1 MANPSNHIAAAAA
14 SIALV
19 GAFGAGAFALSQDGS
34 EFDPKNFVSAYSQGA
49 NDQKDGYQANQS
61 DTDAQANRHDNGEE
75 NNQADSSK
83 NSDKANNVPL
93 DGASGTTAL
102 RVSADGSADSGLV
115 AGNGNGNGNGSQ
127 DGTGNG
133 ATGPVIDP
141 SVIGGGADNGNNGND
156 SNTGGSDNGGSTDN
170 NGGNGENS
178 NPGSNT
184 GGYDVLP
191 QDPTPEKESRL
202 NNSFM
207 PADPVNKDGL
217 ADGVGSE
224 DINDAGI
231 NSFAGSYQ
239 IYKGQKLDPWSV
251 FCAINT
257 TITIR
262 KDGEARVYQFYCA
275 SKEEFESYPYFKIS
289 NYPPVAPDKPFTI
302 TVAYRFDSNGEW
314 TYKDLEIEPADTCT
328 FIVSSKL
335 DESGNPICLKED
347 YDSAVN
353 LLEYTEKA
361 LESLDAIE
369 ESGQATTLI
378 LNWKENGKPV
388 SLLYQPEPG
397 RHVIQI
403 GDTAPVPDGCNVSPQ
418 MAWLDGVDGLC
429 YLQTL
434 TTTDS
439 DSPVYSLDENDLITL
454 TVPDGIQSIDASM
467 GDRWIY
473 ADKIVIPACT
483 LNINATD
490 SAFFVAKRYVVDE
503 NNLAF
508 SATDDGILTNK
519 AGDEYLGMPLEIPE
533 LVVPEGITKVCLPN
547 ASTGDDT
554 FDKVIIEAA
563 SEDTIPEIEF
573 SPWEAHSFMVK
584 DDLLG
589 SFSNRYHDN
598 LAQDEGNTLSL
609 ESESDTQLYYKDNF
623 MRTDDTLY
631 TVVDSNATS
640 LSIND
645 NAHIRKGCFAN
656 NQALSTLLLSDD
668 ATPTFEE
675 GCFEGSNISEVICA
689 SDEQQSN
696 VEQQLA
702 ACGGSNVEAIVMETS
717 QEGYSYFD
725 DGDDITILKAPD
737 GVEEFTGVITAA
749 DGTQLKAT
757 ALYPDLFAN
766 CDSLKWAIL
775 DESVT
780 TIGARAFYSCPNLQG
795 IFVSNRK
802 TVAFGESAYANCD
815 SIRFVASLAQNAS
828 FATYDTPNYGQC
840 ILWCLDGAKGYRDNW
855 DGYYFNYF
863 DKSVVDDFQVS
874 KVCDGDYALYACQKS
889 NPFILLGIG
898 NTMPSGSALALD
910 KNIVQIWAATFKDIE
925 TDYTINWEDLTNLAF
940 INDDVF
946 HITDPNANSGGVNG
960 KVTIN
965 VPNQNAEIG
974 DTAFAHSNITAF
986 ESKAKWLSIGMNA
999 FSYSPNLETVKIDAE
1014 PTDPSDENAVTHLYS
1029 NTFDGCNSLATIEL
1043 TSAKPME
1050 LILQKDTS
1058 IKAPFRFN
1066 AELSEEEEAQQI
1078 YLKVPKGSEQAYI
1091 DAWIYRFA
1099 GYADYDE
1106 MRTAVAR
1113 QLYVDSDYQTEPTE
1127 DEIRQA
1133 VSDQLLPVE
1142 NRMRTMMHIGQVE
1155 KITVALPDANSSGDI
1170 DYGDSSKGAV
1180 DPGEVTDP
1188 GSGEETDAGDESAKE
1203 EKPGSS
1209 DESSGTGSGADG
1221 DSASNTDA
1229 ATKPDSPSGGEPDAD
1244 AAGADSTNNTGT
1256 STGSDSAA
1264 PSNASTEPNAISAEK
1279 ASAE

>member
-115 AGNGNGNGNGSQ
+115 AGNGNGNGSQ

-141 SVIGGGADNGNNGND
+141 SVIGGDADNGNSSSD
-156 SNTGGSDNGGSTDN
+156 SNAGNNNGGSTDN
-170 NGGNGENS
+170 NGGNGENN
-178 NPGSNT
+178 NPGGNT

-202 NNSFM
+202 DDSFM

-217 ADGVGSE
+217 ADGVGAK

-239 IYKGQKLDPWSV
+239 IYKGQKLDPWSI

-257 TITIR
+257 TITVK

-289 NYPPVAPDKPFTI
+289 YYPPVAPDEPFTI

-347 YDSAVN
+347 YDPTVN

-361 LESLDAIE
+361 LESLDAIN

-388 SLLYQPEPG
+388 SLLYRPEPG

-418 MAWLDGVDGLC
+418 MAWLDGIDGLC

-439 DSPVYSLDENDLITL
+439 DSPVYSLDEDDLVTL
-454 TVPDGIQSIDASM
+454 TVPDGIQSIDAST

-490 SAFFVAKRYVVDE
+490 SAFFVAKRYVVDG
-503 NNLAF
+503 NNQAF

-519 AGDEYLGMPLEIPE
+519 AGDEYLGIPLEIPE

-554 FDKVIIEAA
+554 FNKVIIEAA

-573 SPWEAHSFMVK
+573 SPWEAHSFVIK

-589 SFSNRYHDN
+589 CFANKYHDYF
-598 LAQDEGNTLSL
+598 AQDEGNVLSI
-609 ESESDTQLYYKDNF
+609 ESEPDTQLYYKDSF

-640 LSIND
+640 LSAD
-645 NAHIRKGCFAN
+645 EGVHIRKGCFAN
-656 NQALSTLLLSDD
+656 NQALNTLLLSGN

-675 GCFEGSNISEVICA
+675 GCFEGSNISEIICA
-689 SDEQQSN
+689 SEEQRSN

-702 ACGGSNVEAIVMETS
+702 ASGISDVEAIVMETS

-780 TIGARAFYSCPNLQG
+780 SIGDRAFYSCPNLQG
-795 IFVSNRK
+795 IFVSNK
-802 TVAFGESAYANCD
+802 DTVTFGESAYANCD
-815 SIRFVASLAQNAS
+815 SIRFVASRAKNAS

-840 ILWCLDGAKGYRDNW
+840 ILWCLDGAE
-855 DGYYFNYF
+855 GYYFSYF
-863 DKSVVDDFQVS
+863 DKSVVDDFQIS
-874 KVCDGDYALYACQKS
+874 KVCDGDYALYACQQS
-889 NPFILLGIG
+889 NPFILLGVG
-898 NTMPSGSALALD
+898 NTMPSGSTLALD

-925 TDYTINWEDLTNLAF
+925 TDYTINWEDLANLAF

-946 HITDPNANSGGVNG
+946 HITDPNANSGGING

-965 VPNQNAEIG
+965 VPDQNAEIG

-986 ESKAKWLSIGMNA
+986 ESKAKWLSLGMNA
-999 FSYSPNLETVKIDAE
+999 FSYSPNLKTVKIDAE
-1014 PTDPSDENAVTHLYS
+1014 PSDPSDENAVTHLYS
-1029 NTFDGCNSLATIEL
+1029 NTFDGCNALTTIEL

-1058 IKAPFRFN
+1058 VKAPFRFN
-1066 AELSEEEEAQQI
+1066 AELSQEEEAQQI
-1078 YLKVPKGSEQAYI
+1078 YLKVPEGSEQAYI

-1142 NRMRTMMHIGQVE
+1142 NRMRTMMHIDQVE
-1155 KITVALPDANSSGDI
+1155 KTTVALPDANSSGDI
-1170 DYGDSSKGAV
+1170 DYGDDSKGAV
-1180 DPGEVTDP
+1180 DPGEATDP
-1188 GSGEETDAGDESAKE
+1188 GSGEGTSTGDESAKE
-1203 EKPGSS
+1203 EKPGS
-1209 DESSGTGSGADG
+1209 DNEGSGTGTNADASGTSD
-1221 DSASNTDA
+1221 TDA
-1229 ATKPDSPSGGEPDAD
+1229 ATKPDSPSGNEP
-1244 AAGADSTNNTGT
+1244 AAGAGSTEGTEATTKPDNASSGNTPDELNAT
-1256 STGSDSAA
+1256 ST
-1264 PSNASTEPNAISAEK
+1264 EK

>member
-1 MANPSNHIAAAAA
+1 M
-14 SIALV
+14 
-19 GAFGAGAFALSQDGS
+19 
-34 EFDPKNFVSAYSQGA
+34 
-49 NDQKDGYQANQS
+49 
-61 DTDAQANRHDNGEE
+61 NRIPI
-75 NNQADSSK
+75 SK
-83 NSDKANNVPL
+83 FR
-93 DGASGTTAL
+93 TT
-102 RVSADGSADSGLV
+102 
-115 AGNGNGNGNGSQ
+115 
-127 DGTGNG
+127 
-133 ATGPVIDP
+133 
-141 SVIGGGADNGNNGND
+141 
-156 SNTGGSDNGGSTDN
+156 
-170 NGGNGENS
+170 
-178 NPGSNT
+178 
-184 GGYDVLP
+184 
-191 QDPTPEKESRL
+191 
-202 NNSFM
+202 
-207 PADPVNKDGL
+207 
-217 ADGVGSE
+217 
-224 DINDAGI
+224 
-231 NSFAGSYQ
+231 
-239 IYKGQKLDPWSV
+239 
-251 FCAINT
+251 
-257 TITIR
+257 
-262 KDGEARVYQFYCA
+262 
-275 SKEEFESYPYFKIS
+275 
-289 NYPPVAPDKPFTI
+289 PPVAPDEPFTI

-347 YDSAVN
+347 YDPTVN

-361 LESLDAIE
+361 LESLDAIN

-388 SLLYQPEPG
+388 SLLYRPEPG

-418 MAWLDGVDGLC
+418 MAWLDGIDGLC

-439 DSPVYSLDENDLITL
+439 DSPVYSLDEDDLVTL

-490 SAFFVAKRYVVDE
+490 SAFFVAKRYVVDG
-503 NNLAF
+503 NNQAF

-519 AGDEYLGMPLEIPE
+519 AGDEYLGVPLEIPE

-554 FDKVIIEAA
+554 FNKVIIEAA

-573 SPWEAHSFMVK
+573 SPWEGHSFVIK

-589 SFSNRYHDN
+589 CFANKYHDYF
-598 LAQDEGNTLSL
+598 AQDEGNVLSI
-609 ESESDTQLYYKDNF
+609 ESEPDTQLYYKDSF

-631 TVVDSNATS
+631 TAVDSNATS
-640 LSIND
+640 LSVD
-645 NAHIRKGCFAN
+645 EGVHIRKGCFAN
-656 NQALSTLLLSDD
+656 NQALNTLLLSGN

-675 GCFEGSNISEVICA
+675 GCFEGSSISEIICA
-689 SDEQQSN
+689 SEEQRSN

-702 ACGGSNVEAIVMETS
+702 ASGISDVEAIVMETS

-737 GVEEFTGVITAA
+737 GVEELTGVITAA

-780 TIGARAFYSCPNLQG
+780 SIGDRAFYSCPNLQG
-795 IFVSNRK
+795 IFVSNK
-802 TVAFGESAYANCD
+802 DTVTFGESAYANCD
-815 SIRFVASLAQNAS
+815 SIRFVASRAKNAS

-840 ILWCLDGAKGYRDNW
+840 ILWCLDGAE
-855 DGYYFNYF
+855 GYYFSYF
-863 DKSVVDDFQVS
+863 DKSVVDDFQIS
-874 KVCDGDYALYACQKS
+874 KVCDGDYALYACQQS
-889 NPFILLGIG
+889 NPFILLGVG
-898 NTMPSGSALALD
+898 NTMPSGSTLALD

-925 TDYTINWEDLTNLAF
+925 TDYTINWEDLANLAF

-946 HITDPNANSGGVNG
+946 HITDPNANSGGING

-965 VPNQNAEIG
+965 VPDQNAEIG

-986 ESKAKWLSIGMNA
+986 ESKAKWLSLGMNA
-999 FSYSPNLETVKIDAE
+999 FSYSPNLKTVKIDAE
-1014 PTDPSDENAVTHLYS
+1014 PSDPSDENAVTHLYS
-1029 NTFDGCNSLATIEL
+1029 NTFDGCNALTTIEL

-1058 IKAPFRFN
+1058 VKAPFRFN
-1066 AELSEEEEAQQI
+1066 AELSQEEEAQQI
-1078 YLKVPKGSEQAYI
+1078 YLKVPEGSEQTYI

-1142 NRMRTMMHIGQVE
+1142 NRIRTMMHIDQVE
-1155 KITVALPDANSSGDI
+1155 KITVTLPDANSSGDI
-1170 DYGDSSKGAV
+1170 DYGDDSKGAV

-1188 GSGEETDAGDESAKE
+1188 GSGEGTSTGDESAKE
-1203 EKPGSS
+1203 EKPGSG
-1209 DESSGTGSGADG
+1209 DEGSSTDTDASGTSG
-1221 DSASNTDA
+1221 TDD
-1229 ATKPDSPSGGEPDAD
+1229 ATKPDGPSGNEP
-1244 AAGADSTNNTGT
+1244 AAGADSTEGTGATTEPDNASSGNTPDELNAT
-1256 STGSDSAA
+1256 ST
-1264 PSNASTEPNAISAEK
+1264 EK

>member
-102 RVSADGSADSGLV
+102 RVSADGSADSGLI
-115 AGNGNGNGNGSQ
+115 AGNGNGNGSQ

-141 SVIGGGADNGNNGND
+141 SVIGGDADNGNSSSD
-156 SNTGGSDNGGSTDN
+156 SNAGNNNGGSTDN
-170 NGGNGENS
+170 NGGNGENN
-178 NPGSNT
+178 NPGGNT

-202 NNSFM
+202 DDSFM

-217 ADGVGSE
+217 ADGVGAK

-239 IYKGQKLDPWSV
+239 IYKGQKLDPWSI

-257 TITIR
+257 TITVK

-289 NYPPVAPDKPFTI
+289 YYPPVAPDEPFTI

-347 YDSAVN
+347 YDPTVN

-361 LESLDAIE
+361 LESLDAIN

-388 SLLYQPEPG
+388 SLLYRPEPG

-418 MAWLDGVDGLC
+418 MAWLDGIDGLC

-439 DSPVYSLDENDLITL
+439 DSPVYSLDEDDLVTL

-490 SAFFVAKRYVVDE
+490 SAFFVAKRYVVDG
-503 NNLAF
+503 NNQAF

-519 AGDEYLGMPLEIPE
+519 AGDEYLGIPLEIPE

-554 FDKVIIEAA
+554 FNKVIIEAA

-573 SPWEAHSFMVK
+573 SPWEAHSFVIK

-589 SFSNRYHDN
+589 CFANKYHDYF
-598 LAQDEGNTLSL
+598 AQDEGNVLSI
-609 ESESDTQLYYKDNF
+609 ESEPDTQLYYKDSF

-640 LSIND
+640 LSVD
-645 NAHIRKGCFAN
+645 EGVHIRKGCFAN
-656 NQALSTLLLSDD
+656 NQALNTLLLSGN

-675 GCFEGSNISEVICA
+675 GCFEGSNISEIICA
-689 SDEQQSN
+689 SEEQRSN

-702 ACGGSNVEAIVMETS
+702 ASGISDVEATVMETS

-749 DGTQLKAT
+749 DGTQLKAA

-780 TIGARAFYSCPNLQG
+780 SIGDRAFYSCPNLQG
-795 IFVSNRK
+795 IFVSNK
-802 TVAFGESAYANCD
+802 DTVTFGESAYANCD
-815 SIRFVASLAQNAS
+815 SIRFVASRAKNAS

-840 ILWCLDGAKGYRDNW
+840 ILWCLDGAE
-855 DGYYFNYF
+855 GYYFSYF
-863 DKSVVDDFQVS
+863 DKSVVDDFQIS
-874 KVCDGDYALYACQKS
+874 KVCDGDYALYACQQS
-889 NPFILLGIG
+889 NPFILLGVG
-898 NTMPSGSALALD
+898 NTMPSGSTLALD

-925 TDYTINWEDLTNLAF
+925 TDYTINWEDLANLAF

-946 HITDPNANSGGVNG
+946 HITDPNANSGGING

-965 VPNQNAEIG
+965 VPDQNAEIG

-986 ESKAKWLSIGMNA
+986 ESKAKWLSLGMNA
-999 FSYSPNLETVKIDAE
+999 FSYSPNLKTVKIDAE
-1014 PTDPSDENAVTHLYS
+1014 PSDPSDENAVTHLYS
-1029 NTFDGCNSLATIEL
+1029 NTFDGCNALTTIEL

-1058 IKAPFRFN
+1058 VKAPFRFN
-1066 AELSEEEEAQQI
+1066 AELSQEEEAQQI
-1078 YLKVPKGSEQAYI
+1078 YLKVPEGSEQTYI

-1142 NRMRTMMHIGQVE
+1142 NRIRTMMHIDQVE
-1155 KITVALPDANSSGDI
+1155 KITVTLPDANSSGDI
-1170 DYGDSSKGAV
+1170 DYGDDSKGAV

-1188 GSGEETDAGDESAKE
+1188 GSGEGTSTGDESAKE
-1203 EKPGSS
+1203 EKPGSG
-1209 DESSGTGSGADG
+1209 DEGSSTDTDASGTSG
-1221 DSASNTDA
+1221 TDD
-1229 ATKPDSPSGGEPDAD
+1229 ATKLDGPSGNEP
-1244 AAGADSTNNTGT
+1244 AAGADSTEGTGATTEPDNASSGNTPDELNAT
-1256 STGSDSAA
+1256 ST
-1264 PSNASTEPNAISAEK
+1264 EK